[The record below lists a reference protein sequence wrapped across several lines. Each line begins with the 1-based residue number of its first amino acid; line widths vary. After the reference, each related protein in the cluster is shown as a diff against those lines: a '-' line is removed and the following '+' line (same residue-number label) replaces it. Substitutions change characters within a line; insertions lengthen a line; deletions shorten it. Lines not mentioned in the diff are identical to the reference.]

1 MLIYLNVC
9 SLLLCLDVTVGNSNE
24 LVTELLSMNFLVTLR
39 TLAAAQGAFRTT

>member
-9 SLLLCLDVTVGNSNE
+9 SLLVCLEVTVGNSNE
-24 LVTELLSMNFLVTLR
+24 LVTELLSMNFLVTDR